1 MAEKIQ
7 IPDAPAG
14 LPAAVEKKWKQT
26 YESAFKEAQEESPD
40 DLTTQRQLALRE
52 ANRLLKTP
60 ELTSYSQAM
69 DIEDFHFLLREPS
82 KDGKTLRV
90 VTRHGKKYNL
100 PIPAKAQKP
109 VDDKTDD
116 KKKGTQN
123 ANGNGGGEGTG
134 SAATGA

>member
-14 LPAAVEKKWKQT
+14 LPAAVEKKWKQA
-26 YESAFKEAQEESPD
+26 YETAFKEAQEESPD

-60 ELTSYSQAM
+60 ELTSYSQTM
-69 DIEDFHFLLREPS
+69 DIEDHHFALREPS

-90 VTRHGKKYNL
+90 VTRHGKKYTF

-109 VDDKTDD
+109 ADE
-116 KKKGTQN
+116 KKQDGDGKK
-123 ANGNGGGEGTG
+123 GGEG
-134 SAATGA
+134 AGAGKTA

>member
-14 LPAAVEKKWKQT
+14 LPASVEKKWKQT
-26 YESAFKEAQEESPD
+26 YEAAFKEAQEESPD

-60 ELTSYSQAM
+60 ELTSYSQAK
-69 DIEDFHFLLREPS
+69 DLEDWHFVLRAPS
-82 KDGKTLRV
+82 ADGTTLRV
-90 VTRHGKKYNL
+90 VTRHGKKYTF

-109 VDDKTDD
+109 VEKEKT
-116 KKKGTQN
+116 GAEG
-123 ANGNGGGEGTG
+123 ANGNGGG
-134 SAATGA
+134 AAPGGGAIGA